1 MPTKTMI
8 YRKRKLPFTG
18 SIIADGLIGL
28 IAAYALVAVI
38 LTLFGRPL
46 ARYSPGILTY
56 FSFQDGMGWNYTF
69 YEGSVGPFHIGQ
81 GENETRD
88 ALVKCECFTIN
99 PRKPQTP
106 GVRVGGASPKILDEL
121 MSSGSLLASKIEAG
135 SFVSY
140 ELSFNNKKLFKVNAY
155 SYLLGDL

>member
-1 MPTKTMI
+1 MT
-8 YRKRKLPFTG
+8 YRNRKLPFTG
-18 SIIADGLIGL
+18 SIIADVLIGL
-28 IAAYALVAVI
+28 IAAYASVAVV
-38 LTLFGRPL
+38 LTQFGRPL

-81 GENETRD
+81 DANETRD
-88 ALVKCECFTIN
+88 ALINCRCFTIY
-99 PRKPQTP
+99 PPKPQT
-106 GVRVGGASPKILDEL
+106 VSLRAGGAGPKIIDEL
-121 MSSGSLLASKIEAG
+121 MSGGSLLVSKFEAG

-140 ELSFNNKKLFKVNAY
+140 DLFFINKKLFKANAY